1 MIVSKTVN
9 KVLSN
14 FSIHAIAVKS
24 INLIIKARPIPINLN
39 RLRLS
44 GGSLSAKMEIKI
56 RLSTPKIISNAI
68 KDINGIIIS

>member
-56 RLSTPKIISNAI
+56 R
-68 KDINGIIIS
+68 